1 LNGTDGTTGS
11 AGVRIALMV
20 ARIAGL
26 FALILG
32 IAFWTG
38 NGLTLVNAHMGFGLL
53 VVIAL
58 WVLAGFA
65 GRAGVGASTVIL
77 AVLWGCV
84 VPILGVVQL
93 HLPPT
98 GGYGLVRV
106 IHLLVGLGALALAET
121 LGGRIK
127 RARARSAL

>member
-1 LNGTDGTTGS
+1 LNSTT
-11 AGVRIALMV
+11 VRVALSV

-26 FALILG
+26 FALVLG

-38 NGLTLVNAHMGFGLL
+38 NALTLVNAHMAFGML

-58 WVLAGFA
+58 WVLAAFA
-65 GRAGVGASTVIL
+65 GRSGVGASTVIL

-121 LGGRIK
+121 LGARLK
-127 RARARSAL
+127 RARAS